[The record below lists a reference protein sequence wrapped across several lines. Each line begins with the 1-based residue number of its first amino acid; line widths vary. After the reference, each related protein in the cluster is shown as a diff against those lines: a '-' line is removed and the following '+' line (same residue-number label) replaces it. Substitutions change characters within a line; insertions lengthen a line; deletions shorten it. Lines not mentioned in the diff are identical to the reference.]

1 MQKGSKRS
9 EESIKKFM
17 TTTVRKWL
25 DLVDDDE
32 LLHFFRTFMKDR
44 IKKALDAEIVV
55 KSKQK

>member
-9 EESIKKFM
+9 EASQKKFM

-25 DLVDDDE
+25 DMVDDDE

-44 IKKALDAEIVV
+44 IKKALDAE
-55 KSKQK
+55 KCRKASE